1 MICRIIR
8 YEVEFTYVKGKDILI
23 ADALSRSQTTDQNQ
37 SKIDQEIEMTRLV
50 HEDKIKTYNKPLSGN
65 FRSKCAGYVLTYSLQ
80 SINRFAGHYANETFL
95 LKFYR
100 IGALNMNCHLAMESY
115 TGMIAY

>member
-37 SKIDQEIEMTRLV
+37 SKIDQRIEMTRLV

-65 FRSKCAGYVLTYSLQ
+65 FRSKCAGYVAGYVLTYSL
-80 SINRFAGHYANETFL
+80 
-95 LKFYR
+95 
-100 IGALNMNCHLAMESY
+100 
-115 TGMIAY
+115 